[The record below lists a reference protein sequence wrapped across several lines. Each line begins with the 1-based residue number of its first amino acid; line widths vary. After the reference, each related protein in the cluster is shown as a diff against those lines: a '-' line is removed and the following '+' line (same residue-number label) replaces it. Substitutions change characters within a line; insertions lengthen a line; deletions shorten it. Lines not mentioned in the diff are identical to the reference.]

1 MFPVEA
7 FRSTLGKFVQIATAL
22 ELPFHLTGGSIS
34 SAYGEP
40 RLTQDIDIVISP
52 VVARA
57 KLDRLI
63 ELLSQ
68 SDFMFS
74 ETAVRRAVLVGDLFQ
89 LLDNT
94 ESLKLD
100 LYPRELI
107 AGELCR
113 SELVEVFSGMSLPIV
128 SRIDAAASKLVWI
141 QKGSYRSRRDLRSIV
156 RNSDDAQQEDIRAI
170 ARELGLSELLEQVL
184 RETDEIR

>member
-7 FRSTLGKFVQIATAL
+7 FRSTVEKFVQIATAL
-22 ELPFHLTGGSIS
+22 QLPFHLTGGSIS

-40 RLTQDIDIVISP
+40 RLTQDIDTVISP
-52 VVARA
+52 VVVRA
-57 KLDRLI
+57 KLDQ
-63 ELLSQ
+63 LLEQLYQ

-74 ETAVRRAVLVGDLFQ
+74 ETAVRSAVLTGELFQ

-107 AGELCR
+107 SGELSR
-113 SELVEVFSGMSLPIV
+113 SELVEVFDGFYLPVV
-128 SRIDAAASKLVWI
+128 SRMDAAASKLVCI
-141 QKGSYRSRRDLRSIV
+141 QKGSHRSRRDLRSIV
-156 RNSDDAQQEDIRAI
+156 RNSDESQQEQIRAI
-170 ARELGLSELLEQVL
+170 AMKLGLSDLLKEVMH
-184 RETDEIR
+184 ESDEIR